1 MVTVPND
8 SSHEHAQT
16 EPAAVDANPGFRE
29 KWLAINRLTGQVRV
43 HIGLLAVSAVLTGL
57 IEAAFLVSVARIG
70 LAVAENQNEVT
81 LTRGVSLALTQ
92 AIIAAAILLGLRLLV
107 SLAGVRVQMGLTY
120 RVSTSLRRRL
130 AQAFLRASWGVQQA
144 QPSGT
149 LQQLVVTFPNHAS
162 NLMATLSHAAGSA
175 LTLLA
180 LVGVALLVDAPATL
194 IVVVVLGLLSL
205 LLRPLRNVVGRR
217 SQASIEHQMAFAN
230 GVAQVGALGVEIQ
243 AFGVRP
249 QAEKHLDDLIGNDAA
264 AQRRVGLIANA
275 VSPIYVTFAY
285 AAVLG
290 ALVAVAAIGTG
301 QLQSVGAVMLVMM
314 RSLGYAQQ
322 MQSGAVALAQILPFL
337 RAIDETVD
345 EYESQPASSGST
357 PVVTIGPVEFSG
369 VSFSYE
375 PGTPVLEDV
384 SFRIEPGEVIGIIG
398 PSGGGKSTLVQ
409 LLLGLRE
416 PDQGQAKV
424 GDVDLREVDREQ
436 WTSKVAFVPQDP
448 LLITGTVAENIRMWR
463 DQITDE
469 QVVAAARAA
478 HVLAEIEALP
488 DGFDADLGE
497 RGQKLS
503 GGQRQRIS
511 IARAL
516 AGGPELVIMDEP
528 TSALDMKAEAA
539 IRETITSLA
548 GKVTVVVIAHRIST
562 LEACDRLMV
571 IQGGRISAFTT
582 PAELQRDS
590 SFYRETLELA
600 GFR

>member
-1 MVTVPND
+1 MANEPEDPAT
-8 SSHEHAQT
+8 EHTPT
-16 EPAAVDANPGFRE
+16 EPATEDAHPGLRERWSAV
-29 KWLAINRLTGQVRV
+29 NRLTSQVRL
-43 HIGLLAVSAVLTGL
+43 HIGLLAGAAVATGL
-57 IEAAFLVSVARIG
+57 IEAAFLVSVARVG
-70 LAVAENQNEVT
+70 LAVADGQSRVI
-81 LTRGVSLALTQ
+81 LTRGVDLTLSQ
-92 AIIAAAILLGLRLLV
+92 AIIAAGILLVVRLLV
-107 SLAGVRVQMGLTY
+107 AIAGVRVQMGLTY
-120 RVSTSLRRRL
+120 RISTSLRRRL
-130 AQAFLRASWGVQQA
+130 AHAFLRASWGVQQA

-162 NLMATLSHAAGSA
+162 SLIAGLSQATGAG

-194 IVVVVLGLLSL
+194 IVVVVLALLSL
-205 LLRPLRNVVGRR
+205 LLRPLRRVVSRR

-230 GVAQVGALGVEIQ
+230 GVAQVGALGLEIQ

-249 QAEKHLDDLIGNDAA
+249 QAEKHLDGLIGNDAA
-264 AQRRVGLIANA
+264 AQRRVGLISHV

-290 ALVAVAAIGTG
+290 ALIAVAAIGTG

-322 MQSGAVALAQILPFL
+322 MQQGSVALAQILPFL
-337 RAIDETVD
+337 RAIDDTVD
-345 EYESQPASSGST
+345 QYEAQPASSGAT
-357 PVVTIGPVEFSG
+357 PVASIGPMEFSG
-369 VSFSYE
+369 VSFSYL
-375 PGTPVLEDV
+375 PGTPVLQDLT
-384 SFRIEPGEVIGIIG
+384 FRIEPGEVIGIIG

-416 PDQGQAKV
+416 PDSGQVTV
-424 GDVDLREVDREQ
+424 GDVNLREVDRAQ

-463 DQITDE
+463 DQITQD

-478 HVLAEIEALP
+478 HVLAEIESLP
-488 DGFDADLGE
+488 EGFDADLGE

-516 AGGPELVIMDEP
+516 AGGPELLIMDEP

-539 IRETITSLA
+539 IRETINSLA

-571 IQGGRISAFTT
+571 IQGGRISAFQT
-582 PAELQRDS
+582 PTELQSDS
-590 SFYRETLELA
+590 GFYRETLQLA